1 MRTRDNACNNSR
13 MAKPRAKS
21 KSARAPRGQVGQQ
34 TYEQVRKLV
43 TEKKLPVGKAFAEV
57 AKATGRKAGTVAVT
71 YYRIA
76 RRQGGP
82 VARRSG
88 RKPGRP
94 VGSGRAG
101 ITGNLQGVLA
111 RVTAAVEDLKKVV
124 AHQEREIVRLR
135 GESKLAER
143 IRKAMLD

>member
-1 MRTRDNACNNSR
+1 MRWCVDVCNNPR

-21 KSARAPRGQVGQQ
+21 KRARAPRGQVGQQ

-43 TEKKLPVGKAFAEV
+43 AEKKLPVGQAFAEV

-76 RRQGGP
+76 RRQGAP
-82 VARRSG
+82 VGRRG

-94 VGSGRAG
+94 ASSGRDTA
-101 ITGNLQGVLA
+101 GNLQGVLA
-111 RVTAAVEDLKKVV
+111 RVTAAVDELKRVV
-124 AHQEREIVRLR
+124 AHQEREIVRLQ